1 MRKYTFLIFFILTWA
16 VFSPFMAFK
25 LLCGSFVV
33 EGAIHNPH
41 PPVFALETDNST
53 YDEDGDNYTF
63 FDNSS
68 QYHNENAE
76 SSSDKIQN
84 QNTPS
89 NEQST
94 YWDNHNLLSLPN
106 TEEDIF
112 SKKDFEK
119 ITFTKNDLKAIIKE
133 LCPTVVFEGEK
144 VISSVKRDEEN
155 RCLYITVGNS
165 ALSAESLVKRL
176 SVPSL
181 FFNVEETEDTVAFY
195 PFVN

>member
-1 MRKYTFLIFFILTWA
+1 MKKKQKNWIKFRHRVVRNIAFAILAPYSKWKYGIKVEKFKEQGDRPYLVLYNHQTAFDQFF
-16 VFSPFMAFK
+16 VGMAFK
-25 LLCGSFVV
+25 GPIYYMAS
-33 EGAIHNPH
+33 
-41 PPVFALETDNST
+41 
-53 YDEDGDNYTF
+53 
-63 FDNSS
+63 
-68 QYHNENAE
+68 
-76 SSSDKIQN
+76 
-84 QNTPS
+84 
-89 NEQST
+89 
-94 YWDNHNLLSLPN
+94 
-106 TEEDIF
+106 EDIF

-119 ITFTKNDLKAIIKE
+119 ITFTKNELKAIIKE